1 MLLFGAFNGTK
12 GCAVLR
18 KIYNWNPSFP
28 FYYGWAILAASF
40 FSTFAATSV
49 AQVVLGGVQVFI
61 LEETGWKETEFSITI
76 AIGTWLSGF
85 ISPFVGKFADKYG
98 PRQMMPIALVIVA
111 ICYFIIGGI
120 PAFVSFG
127 ISYIVARTITQP
139 ILINVVPRTVT
150 VNFFRKRR
158 NIALSLVTMSR
169 PVAGAFNIHLISY
182 ITKHYGWRN
191 AYHVLG
197 AFSLILTIPLFF
209 IMRKTPE
216 EIGLEPDGS
225 SENPKEGSAG
235 QTGDTEYSWMFQS
248 AIRTKA
254 FWLLAIVTSLVTLSS
269 SSVQFTLVPYYVETL
284 SLSKIQAASIFS
296 LGTVLALSNLLW
308 ALLADKYSPRKILI
322 CNLTIAALLLIAL
335 MNIETAWEAWVFA
348 IFWGVFS
355 GAAGTLEQM
364 VLAQY
369 FGRGSYGTI
378 TGAIGPMQIT
388 ALGCGPAVGAIIH
401 TFTGSYHLLYILI
414 TITYVSCA
422 CFTVLARQPGRPTKC
437 SINQVQN

>member
-85 ISPFVGKFADKYG
+85 ISPFVGRFADKYG

-127 ISYIVARTITQP
+127 IAYIVARTITQP

-225 SENPKEGSAG
+225 SENPKETAAG

-284 SLSKIQAASIFS
+284 DLSKIQAASIFS

-335 MNIETAWEAWVFA
+335 MNIEAAWQAWVFA

-422 CFTVLARQPGRPTKC
+422 CFTVLARQPERPTD
-437 SINQVQN
+437 V

>member
-1 MLLFGAFNGTK
+1 MFQKL
-12 GCAVLR
+12 
-18 KIYNWNPSFP
+18 YNWNPKFP

-61 LEETGWKETEFSITI
+61 LEDTGWKETDFSFTI

-85 ISPFVGKFADKYG
+85 ISPLVGKVADKYG
-98 PRQMMPIALVIVA
+98 PRQIMPVALMIVA

-127 ISYIVARTITQP
+127 IAYIIARTITQP

-158 NIALSLVTMSR
+158 NVALSLVTMSR
-169 PVAGAFNIHLISY
+169 PVAGAFNIHLISF
-182 ITKHYGWRN
+182 ITQRYGWRN

-197 AFSLILTIPLFF
+197 VFSLLLTIPIFL

-216 EIGLEPDGS
+216 EIGMLPDGLVQPEN
-225 SENPKEGSAG
+225 SEKEISDEL
-235 QTGDTEYSWMFQS
+235 QEYSWTFRN
-248 AIRTKA
+248 AIKTHA
-254 FWLLAIVTSLVTLSS
+254 FWLLAVVTSLVTLSS

-284 SLSKIQAASIFS
+284 GLSKIQAASIFS
-296 LGTVLALSNLLW
+296 LGTVLALSNLFW
-308 ALLADKYSPRKILI
+308 ALLADKYSPRKILV
-322 CNLTIAALLLIAL
+322 CNLIVASLLLLAL
-335 MNIETAWEAWVFA
+335 MNITSAWQAWMFA

-369 FGRGSYGTI
+369 FGRASYGTI

-388 ALGCGPAVGAIIH
+388 ALGCGPAFGAIIH
-401 TFTGSYHLLYILI
+401 TITGSYSLLYVMITVTYLI
-414 TITYVSCA
+414 CA
-422 CFTVLARQPGRPTKC
+422 GCTVLAAQPTPLDT
-437 SINQVQN
+437 N

>member
-1 MLLFGAFNGTK
+1 M
-12 GCAVLR
+12 LR

-85 ISPFVGKFADKYG
+85 ISPFVGRFADKYG

-127 ISYIVARTITQP
+127 IAYIVARTITQP

-197 AFSLILTIPLFF
+197 AFSLMLTIPLFF

-225 SENPKEGSAG
+225 SENPKEIAAG

-248 AIRTKA
+248 AIQTKA
-254 FWLLAIVTSLVTLSS
+254 FWLLAIVTSLVTPVSYTHL
-269 SSVQFTLVPYYVETL
+269 TL
-284 SLSKIQAASIFS
+284 
-296 LGTVLALSNLLW
+296 
-308 ALLADKYSPRKILI
+308 
-322 CNLTIAALLLIAL
+322 
-335 MNIETAWEAWVFA
+335 
-348 IFWGVFS
+348 
-355 GAAGTLEQM
+355 
-364 VLAQY
+364 
-369 FGRGSYGTI
+369 
-378 TGAIGPMQIT
+378 
-388 ALGCGPAVGAIIH
+388 
-401 TFTGSYHLLYILI
+401 
-414 TITYVSCA
+414 
-422 CFTVLARQPGRPTKC
+422 PTKA
-437 SINQVQN
+437 

>member
-1 MLLFGAFNGTK
+1 LFQ
-12 GCAVLR
+12 
-18 KIYNWNPSFP
+18 KIYHWTPSFP
-28 FYYGWAILAASF
+28 FFYGWAILTTSF

-61 LEETGWKETEFSITI
+61 LEDTGWKETDFSITI

-85 ISPFVGKFADKYG
+85 ISPFVGRFADRYG
-98 PRQMMPIALVIVA
+98 PRQIMPIALFTVA
-111 ICYFIIGGI
+111 LCYFCIGGI
-120 PAFVSFG
+120 PAFGSFA
-127 ISYIVARTITQP
+127 ISYVVARTITQP

-150 VNFFRKRR
+150 VNFFRRRR

-197 AFSLILTIPLFF
+197 LFCILLMLPVFF
-209 IMRKTPE
+209 IMRRTPE
-216 EIGLEPDGS
+216 EIGLVPDGI
-225 SENPKEGSAG
+225 E
-235 QTGDTEYSWMFQS
+235 QTDTATSISHQASQEYSWGFKQ
-248 AIRTKA
+248 ALGTKA
-254 FWLLAIVTSLVTLSS
+254 FWLLAVVTSLVTLSS

-284 SLSKIQAASIFS
+284 GLSKIQAASIFS

-308 ALLADKYSPRKILI
+308 AILADRYSPRRILI
-322 CNLTIAALLLIAL
+322 CNLAIAALLLLWLINL
-335 MNIETAWEAWVFA
+335 TNAWQAWLFA
-348 IFWGVFS
+348 IFWGIFS

-369 FGRGSYGTI
+369 FGRGSYGSI

-388 ALGCGPAVGAIIH
+388 ALGCGPALGAIIH
-401 TFTGSYHLLYILI
+401 AVTGSYVPLYLGIMGAYLL
-414 TITYVSCA
+414 
-422 CFTVLARQPGRPTKC
+422 C
-437 SINQVQN
+437 SIFTMLAKQPIVKQD

>member
-1 MLLFGAFNGTK
+1 MFKKLYA
-12 GCAVLR
+12 
-18 KIYNWNPSFP
+18 WNPKFP

-61 LEETGWKETEFSITI
+61 LEDTGWKETEFSITI

-85 ISPFVGKFADKYG
+85 VSPIVGKYADKYG
-98 PRQMMPIALVIVA
+98 PRQMMPIALLVVA
-111 ICYFIIGGI
+111 ICYFVIGGV
-120 PAFVSFG
+120 PAFLSFG
-127 ISYIVARTITQP
+127 VAYIVARTVTQP

-150 VNFFRKRR
+150 VNFFRRRR

-182 ITKHYGWRN
+182 VTRHYGWRN
-191 AYHVLG
+191 AYHILG
-197 AFSLILTIPLFF
+197 VFSLVLTIPLFF

-216 EIGLEPDGS
+216 EIGLSPDQEYLTDGGPDS
-225 SENPKEGSAG
+225 TSISAP
-235 QTGDTEYSWMFQS
+235 EYSWMFS
-248 AIRTKA
+248 DAVKTKS
-254 FWLLAIVTSLVTLSS
+254 FWLLAVVTSLVTLSS

-284 SLSKIQAASIFS
+284 GLSKIQAASIFS

-308 ALLADKYSPRKILI
+308 AMLADRFSPRRILV
-322 CNLTIAALLLIAL
+322 CNLVVAGILLIGL
-335 MNIETAWEAWVFA
+335 MNITNSWEAWLFA
-348 IFWGVFS
+348 VLWGVFS

-388 ALGCGPAVGAIIH
+388 ALGCGPALGAIIH
-401 TFTGSYHLLYILI
+401 SVTGSYYLLYIVI
-414 TITYVSCA
+414 TITYISCS
-422 CFTVLARQPGRPTKC
+422 VLAILAKQPSLPGHHLPEKQ
-437 SINQVQN
+437 S